1 MLGVMLGLEKALWM
15 VMVMVL
21 VLEIQMALDLAK
33 GLALQ
38 KAQDLGIVLGN
49 YLAAQLGHLYRT
61 VDIFQTLG
69 TSPLRKV
76 IEKCGYSQSTNPK
89 GKLVLLTPLLLNHKT
104 EEDSN

>member
-1 MLGVMLGLEKALWM
+1 M

-21 VLEIQMALDLAK
+21 VLEIQMALDLGK
-33 GLALQ
+33 GLVLQ

-61 VDIFQTLG
+61 VDMFQTLG

-76 IEKCGYSQSTNPK
+76 TGQCGYSRSTNPK
-89 GKLVLLTPLLLNHKT
+89 RKLVLLNPLLLNHKT
-104 EEDSN
+104 EEVLN